1 VGIEFIIG
9 TPLCLLHPYQEKVFI
24 QVLYFLF
31 SERRESVKFIVICLC
46 HTLNRLA
53 WNCYLHFL

>member
-9 TPLCLLHPYQEKVFI
+9 TPVCLLHPYQEKVFI

-31 SERRESVKFIVICLC
+31 AERRECSF
-46 HTLNRLA
+46 
-53 WNCYLHFL
+53 